1 MINKKIAILALCT
14 ISLHLNAMNI
24 VRTYQIFYNP
34 QPLPF
39 MHVDC
44 FARFEHG
51 FTARAYNF
59 CSNRVNPLQLWGCD
73 EDAISMLKGF
83 CFDSEPAQLLNTIN
97 APENC
102 KRGHINFCGGDI
114 TADSLMLAARGY
126 LPHNIMLGF
135 YLPIITMSL
144 HNVSWHDN
152 TELITEGDYRVRNY
166 LTDNLA
172 ANMRRLGCLD
182 IGRWRRTGLGDIQL
196 IAEWWQD
203 FYQPKPVL
211 KNVRINARFGFGF
224 PTGLRQDEDKL
235 MAIPFGK
242 DGAVTLMLA
251 GGLNLL
257 FSHYFHLG
265 VDIQLQKPFG
275 TTRLRRIKNHLD
287 QTNLLL
293 LAKVDAYRDFA
304 IEQQYILY
312 GEVTNII
319 RGWDFKIGY
328 QYVKFGQ
335 DELSLLGNAFGTR
348 IANTAE
354 PLFDHTI
361 HSALGLLSYT
371 GSAFTCHEHAIMP
384 TASIFFE
391 EPFNGTRSFA
401 CPMLGILLAADF

>member
-1 MINKKIAILALCT
+1 MNKKIVLLILSIT
-14 ISLHLNAMNI
+14 SLPLHAMNI
-24 VRTYQIFYNP
+24 VRPYQIFFNP

-51 FTARAYNF
+51 FTAKAYDC
-59 CSNRVNPLQLWGCD
+59 CSNRVNPLAIWNCD
-73 EDAISMLKGF
+73 QDVLSMLKGF
-83 CFDSEPAQLLNTIN
+83 CYNTEPAQLFNTIN
-97 APENC
+97 APEDCN
-102 KRGHINFCGGDI
+102 RGHVNFRGDI
-114 TADSLMLAARGY
+114 TADSCVLAARGY

-135 YLPIITMSL
+135 YLPIITMRL
-144 HNVSWHDN
+144 RDVSWCDK
-152 TELITEGDYRVRNY
+152 TELITEGDYRTHHY
-166 LTDNLA
+166 FTDNLA
-172 ANMRRLGCLD
+172 ENLHRLGCLTPCS
-182 IGRWRRTGLGDIQL
+182 WRRTGLGDIQL
-196 IAEWWQD
+196 IGEWWQD

-211 KNVRINARFGFGF
+211 NNVRLNARFGFGL
-224 PTGLRQDEDKL
+224 PTGLKQDEDKL

-242 DGAVTLMLA
+242 DGAVTLMIA

-265 VDIQLQKPFG
+265 VDVQLQKPFG
-275 TTRLRRIKNHLD
+275 TSRMRRIKNHMD
-287 QTNLLL
+287 QTDLLF
-293 LAKVDAYRDFA
+293 LAKTCAYKDFA

-312 GEVTNII
+312 GEITNII

-328 QYVKFGQ
+328 QFVKFGH
-335 DELSLLGNAFGTR
+335 DEISLIGNAFNPR
-348 IANTAE
+348 IANTAV

-371 GSAFTCHEHAIMP
+371 GCPFQCHEHPLVP

-401 CPMLGILLAADF
+401 CPILGILLAADF